1 VTSSSRTRHRSEE
14 WEQNPPVRGQ
24 EILQVR
30 EEGRLQEAGRQ
41 LQEACDSLLQEC
53 NQESPRSVRTQLHIA
68 VGDKR
73 PFNVR
78 KVQSVQLD
86 QLKTTPDS
94 PTVTSKKGSDTP
106 PIVMPSPKKGSNNTY
121 SEYFDNL
128 LSLIDKAAKDLS
140 L

>member
-1 VTSSSRTRHRSEE
+1 MSDKDSS
-14 WEQNPPVRGQ
+14 
-24 EILQVR
+24 
-30 EEGRLQEAGRQ
+30 
-41 LQEACDSLLQEC
+41 
-53 NQESPRSVRTQLHIA
+53 RSVRTQLHIS

-78 KVQSVQLD
+78 KVESVQLD
-86 QLKTTPDS
+86 QFKITPDS
-94 PTVTSKKGSDTP
+94 PKKGTDTP

>member
-1 VTSSSRTRHRSEE
+1 M
-14 WEQNPPVRGQ
+14 
-24 EILQVR
+24 
-30 EEGRLQEAGRQ
+30 
-41 LQEACDSLLQEC
+41 
-53 NQESPRSVRTQLHIA
+53 RTQLHIA
-68 VGDKR
+68 VADKR
-73 PFNVR
+73 PFSVK

-86 QLKTTPDS
+86 QLNTLDP
-94 PTVTSKKGSDTP
+94 PILTSKKGTDSP

>member
-1 VTSSSRTRHRSEE
+1 M
-14 WEQNPPVRGQ
+14 
-24 EILQVR
+24 R

>member
-1 VTSSSRTRHRSEE
+1 MDD
-14 WEQNPPVRGQ
+14 
-24 EILQVR
+24 QVR
-30 EEGRLQEAGRQ
+30 EEARLQEAGRQ

-53 NQESPRSVRTQLHIA
+53 NQESPRQSFKECNFNSSDCCRSVRTQLHIA
-68 VGDKR
+68 VADKR

-78 KVQSVQLD
+78 KVQSVQLE
-86 QLKTTPDS
+86 QLKTIDP
-94 PTVTSKKGSDTP
+94 PIVTSKKGSDTP

-128 LSLIDKAAKDLS
+128 LSLIDKASKDLS

>member
-1 VTSSSRTRHRSEE
+1 M
-14 WEQNPPVRGQ
+14 
-24 EILQVR
+24 
-30 EEGRLQEAGRQ
+30 
-41 LQEACDSLLQEC
+41 
-53 NQESPRSVRTQLHIA
+53 RTQLHIA
-68 VGDKR
+68 VADKR
-73 PFNVR
+73 PFSVK

-86 QLKTTPDS
+86 QLNTLDS
-94 PTVTSKKGSDTP
+94 SILMSKKGTDTP